1 MKIMTQETKTKLHD
15 THVKLAQTPER
26 LAFLRKIA
34 QDPVNKE
41 KRALAMKKKWQEP
54 EFKAKM
60 KAAAAARAEAKAKAK
75 AEAAP
80 VDEAA
85 VERTEARITEGLTK
99 TAETL
104 GKAPLTEAE
113 TADAVVEAAAPI
125 AAEKAEAIA
134 EVTDIVMGKK
144 KKKPTDEQKAKY
156 AANRKAKRAAA
167 KS

>member
-1 MKIMTQETKTKLHD
+1 MKTVTQETKTKLHD
-15 THVKLAQTPER
+15 THVKLAQDPAR
-26 LAFLRKIA
+26 LEFLRKIA
-34 QDPVNKE
+34 QDPANKE

-60 KAAAAARAEAKAKAK
+60 KAAAEARAKAK

-99 TAETL
+99 TAEAL
-104 GKAPLTEAE
+104 GT
-113 TADAVVEAAAPI
+113 VEAPAP
-125 AAEKAEAIA
+125 
-134 EVTDIVMGKK
+134 VKK
-144 KKKPTDEQKAKY
+144 KRVVTDEQKAKY
-156 AANRKAKRAAA
+156 AAKRAAA